1 MITAL
6 FVLLMISVFGRLI
19 IFAIKAAWGISKV
32 LFAIVFCPIVLIVI
46 ALSSG
51 IIVALPILIII
62 GIVSLVKKSA

>member
-32 LFAIVFCPIVLIVI
+32 LFTIVFCPIVLIVI
-46 ALSSG
+46 ALSGG

>member
-19 IFAIKAAWGISKV
+19 IFAIKAAWGIGKV

-46 ALSSG
+46 ALSGG

>member
-32 LFAIVFCPIVLIVI
+32 LFAIVFCPIVLIAI
-46 ALSSG
+46 ALSGG

-62 GIVSLVKKSA
+62 GIVSLVKKSV